1 MSFDW
6 LHYTEI
12 AHRLAESPFIDYQEA
27 CYRSAISRAYYGAF
41 CLCRDRAALKN
52 YIPASETDL
61 PTHKKVIQTYKGSPH
76 KKEKNLGRTLDE
88 LRRLRN
94 RADYEGEK
102 EIKTNDVK
110 RAILMMSEIIKAL

>member
-6 LHYTEI
+6 LHYTKI
-12 AHRLAESPFIDYQEA
+12 AHRLAENPFTDYQEA
-27 CYRSAISRAYYGAF
+27 CYRSAISRAYYGVF

-52 YIPASETDL
+52 YLPASPTDL
-61 PTHKKVIQTYKGSPH
+61 PTHKKVIQTYRDSPH

-102 EIKTNDVK
+102 EIKTNDVQ
-110 RAILMMSEIIKAL
+110 RAILMMSEIISSL